1 VTKLATIHVD
11 GFTFTF
17 FVYLMYIPLFIIFMT
32 FDKKGRKFEMLTNR
46 SSLIFTI
53 IGIFFIELGLI
64 AISLAYQYG
73 LASLVSPIVASHMLI
88 TVVLAVIFL
97 KERLLPIQKIGVLL
111 TMIGVIVIGI
121 SSS

>member
-1 VTKLATIHVD
+1 
-11 GFTFTF
+11 
-17 FVYLMYIPLFIIFMT
+17 
-32 FDKKGRKFEMLTNR
+32 MLTNR

>member
-1 VTKLATIHVD
+1 
-11 GFTFTF
+11 
-17 FVYLMYIPLFIIFMT
+17 
-32 FDKKGRKFEMLTNR
+32 MLTNR

-73 LASLVSPIVASHMLI
+73 LASLVSPIVTSHMLI